1 MNELK
6 KLRDIAS
13 YGIVGLLWIN
23 FALIMLRNLL
33 REQGADWMMILVTL
47 ALLVPAT
54 LLWAKDHTGASTRM
68 VTSMA
73 NAATVAILVFAF
85 QGSPLQ
91 IDLHMYFFASLAICA
106 AWIDWRAIIATPAG
120 GCPPSPAVRRDAARG
135 VPG

>member
-6 KLRDIAS
+6 KLRDRVS

-23 FALIMLRNLL
+23 FVLIVVRNLV
-33 REQGADWMMILVTL
+33 REEGIDWTMILVTL

-54 LLWAKDHTGASTRM
+54 LLWTRDRTGATTRM

-85 QGSPLQ
+85 QDRKS
-91 IDLHMYFFASLAICA
+91 
-106 AWIDWRAIIATPAG
+106 
-120 GCPPSPAVRRDAARG
+120 V
-135 VPG
+135 V